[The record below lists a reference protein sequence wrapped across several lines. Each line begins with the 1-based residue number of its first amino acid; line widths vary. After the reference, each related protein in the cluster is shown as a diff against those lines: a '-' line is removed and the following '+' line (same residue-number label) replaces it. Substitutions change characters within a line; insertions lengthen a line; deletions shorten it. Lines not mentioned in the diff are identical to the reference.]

1 MFMDKGKAIG
11 IVVLSVV
18 CCAVMALVE
27 TVVEP
32 AYFVKSAIK
41 AAVFLIIPLIFMKIS
56 GIKAFGGLSLPNKK
70 AVFGLL
76 LLGAGVYAAV
86 MGAYL
91 LTKARV
97 DYSVLVA
104 SLTADQKVEGF
115 LPVALYISFGNSFL
129 EEFLFRNFAFI
140 KLSEHISKKLAY
152 AFSSIAF
159 AVYHIAMIGAAFPPP
174 LTLLCVLGLAL
185 GGLLFDYVDDRSKSI
200 YRSWVIHMF
209 ADIAIMTIWYINTI
223 S

>member
-1 MFMDKGKAIG
+1 MDKGKAIG

-115 LPVALYISFGNSFL
+115 LPVALYIFFIRQ
-129 EEFLFRNFAFI
+129 FLFGG
-140 KLSEHISKKLAY
+140 ISVPQFCVYKAIGAYFQKACLRLQLNRICRLPYSHDRRSLPAAAY
-152 AFSSIAF
+152 APLRARLG
-159 AVYHIAMIGAAFPPP
+159 IG
-174 LTLLCVLGLAL
+174 GLAVRL
-185 GGLLFDYVDDRSKSI
+185 C
-200 YRSWVIHMF
+200 
-209 ADIAIMTIWYINTI
+209 
-223 S
+223 

>member
-115 LPVALYISFGNSFL
+115 LPMALYISFGNSFL

-209 ADIAIMTIWYINTI
+209 ADIAIMTIWYINI
-223 S
+223 

>member
-1 MFMDKGKAIG
+1 MDKGKAIG

-86 MGAYL
+86 MGAALAPVFIAYTGTSITRIFL
-91 LTKARV
+91 ITAAMFGGMSLYGYTTRKDLT
-97 DYSVLVA
+97 SM
-104 SLTADQKVEGF
+104 G
-115 LPVALYISFGNSFL
+115 SFMTMGL
-129 EEFLFRNFAFI
+129 WGI
-140 KLSEHISKKLAY
+140 I
-152 AFSSIAF
+152 
-159 AVYHIAMIGAAFPPP
+159 IAMIVNIFLKSPGLYYALSILSVVVFTGLTAYDTQKIRAIYAESDSGDMSSRKAISGA
-174 LTLLCVLGLAL
+174 LAL
-185 GGLLFDYVDDRSKSI
+185 YMDFINLFLALLRLFGDR
-200 YRSWVIHMF
+200 R
-209 ADIAIMTIWYINTI
+209 
-223 S
+223 

>member
-1 MFMDKGKAIG
+1 MLMDKGKAIG

-91 LTKARV
+91 
-97 DYSVLVA
+97 
-104 SLTADQKVEGF
+104 
-115 LPVALYISFGNSFL
+115 
-129 EEFLFRNFAFI
+129 
-140 KLSEHISKKLAY
+140 
-152 AFSSIAF
+152 
-159 AVYHIAMIGAAFPPP
+159 
-174 LTLLCVLGLAL
+174 
-185 GGLLFDYVDDRSKSI
+185 
-200 YRSWVIHMF
+200 
-209 ADIAIMTIWYINTI
+209 
-223 S
+223 

>member
-1 MFMDKGKAIG
+1 MDKGKAIG

-97 DYSVLVA
+97 DYS
-104 SLTADQKVEGF
+104 
-115 LPVALYISFGNSFL
+115 FL

-140 KLSEHISKKLAY
+140 KLSEHMSKKLAD

-174 LTLLCVLGLAL
+174 LALLCVLGLAL

-209 ADIAIMTIWYINTI
+209 ADIAIMTIWYINI
-223 S
+223 

>member
-1 MFMDKGKAIG
+1 MDKGKAIG

-76 LLGAGVYAAV
+76 LLGAGVY
-86 MGAYL
+86 G
-91 LTKARV
+91 RV
-97 DYSVLVA
+97 
-104 SLTADQKVEGF
+104 
-115 LPVALYISFGNSFL
+115 
-129 EEFLFRNFAFI
+129 
-140 KLSEHISKKLAY
+140 
-152 AFSSIAF
+152 
-159 AVYHIAMIGAAFPPP
+159 
-174 LTLLCVLGLAL
+174 
-185 GGLLFDYVDDRSKSI
+185 
-200 YRSWVIHMF
+200 F
-209 ADIAIMTIWYINTI
+209 ADK
-223 S
+223 SKG

>member
-1 MFMDKGKAIG
+1 MDKGKAIG

-97 DYSVLVA
+97 DYS
-104 SLTADQKVEGF
+104 
-115 LPVALYISFGNSFL
+115 FL

-174 LTLLCVLGLAL
+174 LALLCVLGLAL

-209 ADIAIMTIWYINTI
+209 ADIAIMTIWYINI
-223 S
+223 

>member
-1 MFMDKGKAIG
+1 M
-11 IVVLSVV
+11 
-18 CCAVMALVE
+18 
-27 TVVEP
+27 
-32 AYFVKSAIK
+32 
-41 AAVFLIIPLIFMKIS
+41 
-56 GIKAFGGLSLPNKK
+56 
-70 AVFGLL
+70 FGLL

-159 AVYHIAMIGAAFPPP
+159 AVYHIAPPAPPP
-174 LTLLCVLGLAL
+174 PPPPPPHRAPPMAP
-185 GGLLFDYVDDRSKSI
+185 DS
-200 YRSWVIHMF
+200 MP
-209 ADIAIMTIWYINTI
+209 
-223 S
+223 

>member
-1 MFMDKGKAIG
+1 
-11 IVVLSVV
+11 
-18 CCAVMALVE
+18 
-27 TVVEP
+27 
-32 AYFVKSAIK
+32 
-41 AAVFLIIPLIFMKIS
+41 
-56 GIKAFGGLSLPNKK
+56 
-70 AVFGLL
+70 
-76 LLGAGVYAAV
+76 

-209 ADIAIMTIWYINTI
+209 ADIAIMTIWYINI
-223 S
+223 